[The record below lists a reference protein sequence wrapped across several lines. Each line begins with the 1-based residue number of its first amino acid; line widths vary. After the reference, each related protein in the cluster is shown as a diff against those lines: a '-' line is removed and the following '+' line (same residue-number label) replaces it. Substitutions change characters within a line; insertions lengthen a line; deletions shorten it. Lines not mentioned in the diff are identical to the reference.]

1 MPRRARQRK
10 SHSTPLIVRTKSIP
24 RIDVEVVNPSR
35 LADYVQIH
43 QPSLSVTSDETV
55 KLSCEIQYG
64 TKVDR
69 KLPTLFW
76 FEDVHQVIHLQQS
89 SFSSLFLV
97 LAAQSCLQ

>member
-1 MPRRARQRK
+1 MPRRVRQRK
-10 SHSTPLIVRTKSIP
+10 FHSTPLTVRTESIP
-24 RIDVEVVNPSR
+24 RIDVEGVNPSF

-76 FEDVHQVIHLQQS
+76 FEDVHQVIS
-89 SFSSLFLV
+89 S
-97 LAAQSCLQ
+97 